1 MIYSRTVRMNFVL
14 DLTCWEKNLH
24 YDFLLELLQ
33 ATNAQS
39 NDFTTTKEKSDGD
52 GEEKQGHAGFSVF
65 CYDDA

>member
-33 ATNAQS
+33 ATNTQS
-39 NDFTTTKEKSDGD
+39 NNFMTTEGKI
-52 GEEKQGHAGFSVF
+52 
-65 CYDDA
+65 